1 MNTVRLTL
9 QNADTAVKI
18 AWDYPEDNGDSVDEY
33 LIEIK
38 DVTDS
43 FLPYLPSCDG
53 ADPTIV
59 ANRYCYVEMAVLRAS
74 PYSLAK
80 GDKIVV
86 RAMAKNLKGFNDTFS
101 DTTLT
106 SFTTVI
112 EIEPDAPQ
120 PPFKGADTKFNVLHT
135 YWTKFSD
142 YSLPAGGVTSAI
154 QSYNLQRNDG
164 NNTDPGVETD
174 TWVDING
181 LSPLSLVNDFQTSED
196 IIGGT
201 TYKVRVRA
209 LNKHG
214 WGPWGEFFSIRC
226 ARAPDVASWITTANS
241 TTNFLISWHLPFN
254 GGLQIERYY
263 IRIMKKGSATMMLD
277 PNNWYEELD
286 NCDGAN
292 PAVNET

>member
-1 MNTVRLTL
+1 MNTVRVTL
-9 QNADTAVKI
+9 QSADTAVKI

-43 FLPYLPSCDG
+43 YLPYLPSCDG

-59 ANRYCYVEMAVLRAS
+59 ANRYCYVEMAVLRDS
-74 PYSLAK
+74 PFSLAK

-101 DTTLT
+101 DTTLS

-120 PPFKGADTKFNVLHT
+120 APFKGADTKFNVLHT

-142 YSLPAGGVTSAI
+142 YSLPAGGVKSAI
-154 QSYNLQRNDG
+154 QSYNLQRNEG
-164 NNTDPGVETD
+164 NNTDPGVDTD
-174 TWVDING
+174 TWLDING
-181 LSPLSLVNDFQTSED
+181 LSPLSLVNDFQTSEG

-209 LNKHG
+209 LNKYG
-214 WGPWGEFFSIRC
+214 WGPWGQFFSIRC

-241 TTNFLISWHLPFN
+241 TTEFLISWHLPFN

-263 IRIMKKGSATMMLD
+263 IRIMKKGSA
-277 PNNWYEELD
+277 
-286 NCDGAN
+286 A
-292 PAVNET
+292 